1 MIRIYSIIL
10 LFLCLLA
17 NVTSLEAQQRPQRP
31 GGGQGGQRPAIT
43 IKGQVVDSE
52 TNAGLEFATISIF
65 SKRDDKIVS
74 GGITDEAGNFSFE
87 SRPGPMYAVVE
98 FIAYKAQKIETLEI
112 NRESRSANLGI
123 VKLQSDAAVL
133 EEVEVTAEKSSMQ
146 LSLDRKIFNVGKDL
160 ANRGGTALDI
170 LDNVPSVTVD
180 IDGGVELRGSAN
192 VRMLI
197 DGKPSG
203 IIGVGGSN
211 GLRTIP
217 ANLIERVEVITN
229 PSAKYEA
236 EGMSGIINIV
246 LKKNQKSG
254 FNGSIDLTA
263 GFPLTAGIAAN
274 LNYRKDKFN
283 FFLNYGLRYG
293 ENPGQGF
300 RNQEFINSGD
310 TLEISNQTREH
321 LRSGLSNTVR
331 FGADYYFT
339 EKSVLTTSFQY
350 KISEDNNF
358 ATLVYDD
365 FRINLD
371 SQILNTVRSDDEIED
386 EDKIEYALSYTKKFK
401 ERNHEFVA
409 DFRYQDNR
417 ETEFSN
423 LVERYQT
430 FQNQTDLDNLNQ
442 RSNNA
447 EGERMYILQADY
459 TKPFSKESKFEMGLR
474 GSFRQITNDFIVEE
488 FVSDDDIWVSLPEFT
503 NDFIYDENIYA
514 AYFIYGNKVNR
525 ISYQVGLRTEYTDVR
540 TELVNTSEVN
550 PRDYL
555 NLFPSAHLG
564 YELTE
569 GNTVQI
575 SYSRRVR
582 RPRFWDLNPFF
593 TFSDQRN
600 FFSGNPD
607 LDPEFTDSYE
617 LGYMKI
623 WEKGT
628 LNSSLYYR
636 IGKDIIQRQRTINQD
651 GTTQTKPENLGS
663 SEDYGLE
670 INGNYRPNQKFQA
683 NANLNFFRSIID
695 GEDFGSADT
704 YTWSAR
710 GSSRFS
716 LPKEIDGQITL
727 NYRAPRETVQG
738 RRLAIT
744 SVDLGFSKEILKRK
758 GTLTLSVKDLLN
770 SRKRRGFTDIENF
783 FAEEEFQWRS
793 RQVILGLNYR
803 INQKKQ
809 RGGGRGDRPGGGG
822 GEGGEF

>member
-1 MIRIYSIIL
+1 MIRTIL
-10 LFLCLLA
+10 VSFLVFCLSA
-17 NVTSLEAQQRPQRP
+17 NVFLLQGQRGQGRP
-31 GGGQGGQRPAIT
+31 GGGERPEIT
-43 IKGQVVDSE
+43 IKGKVIDTE
-52 TNAGLEFATISIF
+52 TSSPLEFATISIY
-65 SKRDDKIVS
+65 SKRDDKIIA
-74 GGITDEAGNFSFE
+74 GGITDENGIFSFE
-87 SRPGPMYAVVE
+87 SKPGPLYAIVE
-98 FIAYKAQKIETLEI
+98 FIAFESKKVDPIEI
-112 NRESRSANLGI
+112 DRETRSADLGEI
-123 VKLQSDAAVL
+123 KLQTDVEVL

-146 LSLDRKIFNVGKDL
+146 MSLDRRIFNVGKDL

-180 IDGGVELRGSAN
+180 IDGGIELRGSAN

-217 ANLIERVEVITN
+217 ANMIERVEVITN

-254 FNGSIDLTA
+254 FNGSVDLTA

-283 FFLNYGLRYG
+283 FFVNYGLMYR
-293 ENPGQGF
+293 ENPGSGF
-300 RNQEFINSGD
+300 RNQDFLNSSD
-310 TLEISNQTREH
+310 TLEISRQSREH

-350 KISEDNNF
+350 KTAEEDNF
-358 ATLVYDD
+358 ATINYDD
-365 FRINLD
+365 YLIDQDF
-371 SQILNTVRSDDEIED
+371 QILNTVRTDDEIED
-386 EDKIEYALSYTKKFK
+386 EDKIEYALTYTKKFK

-417 ETEFSN
+417 ETEVSQ
-423 LVERYQT
+423 LIEQYQG
-430 FQNQTDLDNLNQ
+430 FQNQTDLIDLNQ
-442 RSNNA
+442 RSNNS

-459 TKPFSKESKFEMGLR
+459 TKPFSKESKLELGVR
-474 GSFRQITNDFIVEE
+474 GSIRQIRNDFLVEE
-488 FVSDDDIWVSLPEFT
+488 FSTDDEIWFSVPGFS
-503 NDFIYDENIYA
+503 NDFLYDENIYA
-514 AYFIYGNKVNR
+514 AYLIYGNKVNR
-525 ISYQVGLRTEYTDVR
+525 FSYQVGLRSEYTDVR
-540 TELVNTSEVN
+540 TELVNSNEVN

-555 NLFPSAHLG
+555 NFFPSAHIG
-564 YELTE
+564 YELSE
-569 GNTVQI
+569 GNSIQL

-593 TFSDQRN
+593 TFSDPRN

-617 LGYMKI
+617 LGYLKI
-623 WEKGT
+623 WEKGS
-628 LNSSLYYR
+628 LNSSIYYR
-636 IGKDIIQRQRTINQD
+636 EGNNIIQRQITVNSD
-651 GTTQTKPENLGS
+651 GTTLRRPENLGS
-663 SEDYGLE
+663 SDNFGLE

-683 NANLNFFRSIID
+683 NANLNFFRSIVD
-695 GEDFGSADT
+695 GGDFGSADT
-704 YTWSAR
+704 YTMTAR
-710 GSSRFS
+710 ASSRFS

-727 NYRAPRETVQG
+727 NYRAPRETTQG
-738 RRLAIT
+738 KRLAIT
-744 SVDLGFSKEILKRK
+744 SIDLGFSKEILKRK

-770 SRKRRGFTDIENF
+770 SRRRRGITDIVGYY
-783 FAEEEFQWRS
+783 AEEEFQWRS
-793 RQVILGLNYR
+793 RQIILGLNYR

-809 RGGGRGDRPGGGG
+809 RGGRKRGDWQGGD
-822 GEGGEF
+822 GGEF

>member
-1 MIRIYSIIL
+1 MSRNIL
-10 LFLCLLA
+10 IFFISFCLSA
-17 NVTSLEAQQRPQRP
+17 NVTFVQGQGRP
-31 GGGQGGQRPAIT
+31 GGPGGKGGERPAIT
-43 IKGQVVDSE
+43 IKGQVLDSDSSSP
-52 TNAGLEFATISIF
+52 LEFATISIF
-65 SKRDDKIVS
+65 SKRDDKVVA
-74 GGITDEAGNFSFE
+74 GGITDESGKFSFE
-87 SRPGPMYAVVE
+87 SKPGPLYAVIE
-98 FIAYKAQKIETLEI
+98 FIAYESKKIESIEI
-112 NRESRSANLGI
+112 NRETKSADLGVI
-123 VKLQSDAAVL
+123 KLETDVEVL

-180 IDGGVELRGSAN
+180 IDGGVELRGSGN

-203 IIGVGGSN
+203 IIGVGGTN

-283 FFLNYGLRYG
+283 FFVNYGLRYR
-293 ENPGQGF
+293 ENPGSGF
-300 RNQEFINSGD
+300 RNQDFLNASD
-310 TLEISNQTREH
+310 TLEISRQSREH

-350 KISEDNNF
+350 KTAEEDNFAKIIYDDYLLSEDF
-358 ATLVYDD
+358 
-365 FRINLD
+365 
-371 SQILNTVRSDDEIED
+371 QILNTERTDDEIED
-386 EDKIEYALSYTKKFK
+386 EDKIEYALTYTKKFK

-417 ETEFSN
+417 ETELSQ

-430 FQNQTDLDNLNQ
+430 FQNQGDLIDLDQ
-442 RSNNA
+442 RSNNT

-459 TKPFSKESKFEMGLR
+459 TKPFSKESQIEMGVR
-474 GSFRQITNDFIVEE
+474 GSLRQIRNDFLVEE
-488 FVSDDDIWVSLPEFT
+488 FLTDDEIWVSVDGFS
-503 NDFIYDENIYA
+503 NDFLYDENIYA
-514 AYFIYGNKVNR
+514 AYLIYGNKVNR
-525 ISYQVGLRTEYTDVR
+525 FSYQVGLRSEYTDVR
-540 TELVNTSEVN
+540 TELVNSNEVN

-555 NLFPSAHLG
+555 NFFPSAHIG
-564 YELTE
+564 YDLSE
-569 GNTVQI
+569 GNTIQL

-593 TFSDQRN
+593 TFSDPRN

-636 IGKDIIQRQRTINQD
+636 QGKDIIQRQIVVNSD
-651 GTTQTKPENLGS
+651 GTTLRRPENIGS
-663 SEDYGLE
+663 SEDFGFE
-670 INGNYRPNQKFQA
+670 VNGNYRPNKKFQA
-683 NANLNFFRSIID
+683 NANFNFFRSIVD
-695 GEDFGSADT
+695 GGNFGTADT
-704 YTWSAR
+704 YSWTAR

-716 LPKEIDGQITL
+716 LPKEIDGQVTL

-738 RRLAIT
+738 KRLAIT
-744 SVDLGFSKEILKRK
+744 SMDLGFSKEILKRK
-758 GTLTLSVKDLLN
+758 GTLTLSVKDLFN
-770 SRKRRGFTDIENF
+770 SRRRRGITDIVGYY
-783 FAEEEFQWRS
+783 AEEEFQWRS
-793 RQVILGLNYR
+793 RQIILGLNYR

-809 RGGGRGDRPGGGG
+809 RGGRKRGDYQG